1 MDLHSLHR
9 PTPSTA
15 QQRAEPPPSSIHAH
29 TDNAARA
36 YAENEKLRDLA
47 AHWKRETEK
56 MDKVARETMEKL
68 DRKRTTKDAL
78 KAEFQIARRDA
89 DAWKTRYNELSAARS
104 GDLDVSRARR
114 ELEGLDVS
122 KARRELEGLDVSKA
136 RRELEGLDKTRRE
149 LDSQDKTRRELEGLD
164 KTRREL
170 DSQDKT
176 RRELDEARS
185 TLQRN
190 ESEREDIKKW
200 LKLGGEAHRKAQAL
214 QTQLTELAA
223 RHKTT
228 EADLTARHKTTEADL
243 TARHKTAEALLAQAV
258 TKGRT
263 MEADIVR
270 IRAQAVTSI
279 RSLEAELA
287 AAKMQAAAKTRQT
300 DLDAAKTRQAES
312 ELVVARD
319 KLRAA
324 TQAASART
332 AQAQASHD
340 MLARAEQIL
349 QTCSSLHSAKD
360 DTHPLAVALK
370 ETAHTVGQF
379 LKQHEG

>member
-122 KARRELEGLDVSKA
+122 KARRELEGLD
-136 RRELEGLDKTRRE
+136 
-149 LDSQDKTRRELEGLD
+149 

-214 QTQLTELAA
+214 QTQLTELAARHKTTEADLTARHKTTEADLTA

>member
-122 KARRELEGLDVSKA
+122 KARRELEGLDKA
-136 RRELEGLDKTRRE
+136 
-149 LDSQDKTRRELEGLD
+149 
-164 KTRREL
+164 RREL

-214 QTQLTELAA
+214 QTQLTELAARHKTTEADLTA

>member
-122 KARRELEGLDVSKA
+122 KA
-136 RRELEGLDKTRRE
+136 
-149 LDSQDKTRRELEGLD
+149 RRELEGLD